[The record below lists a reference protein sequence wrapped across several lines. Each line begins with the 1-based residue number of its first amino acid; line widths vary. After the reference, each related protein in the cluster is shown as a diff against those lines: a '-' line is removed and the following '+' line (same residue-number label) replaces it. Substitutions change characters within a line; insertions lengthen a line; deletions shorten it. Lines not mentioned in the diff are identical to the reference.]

1 MSILG
6 ERKEEAFMVE
16 SQYEPVMTK
25 GYEQL
30 FPDVQ
35 DKVFIPE
42 SAAPYVPAGQ
52 KKQQIGGIGDDNR
65 SLLIP
70 SLTARLHPLDYTLE
84 IKGIG
89 SRSPMYGFSNI
100 DFMNSTARHKG
111 TTIMEHWS
119 QKAYGSPMFTGEM
132 WFGFSPYGAQGV
144 AASVDSVKIS
154 EHAAEE
160 GNPQCLNGFWI
171 CPVISYCQL
180 PDWLVDEFSGNYW
193 YRKYTGDW
201 FQQKRLMPSD
211 IRLYFHSDT
220 TIGTSPQKVF
230 GAFGIETEEKLD
242 VFLNNFIA
250 SGLATLTLGIRTVR
264 KYNGGYEL
272 MDYDDVWLDKDSVIA
287 PNGLI
292 HFADI
297 DDLEW
302 WRYPDKD
309 SARFKLR
316 KQFERN
322 YFEFMFGLDNILS
335 EIDRMFDRKPTVAVR
350 RKELASKMEMAVMGD
365 DFIKSEMS
373 NSGLDLILK
382 PLDAGLEDIPIRVV
396 DFDNHKKVRT

>member
-1 MSILG
+1 
-6 ERKEEAFMVE
+6 
-16 SQYEPVMTK
+16 
-25 GYEQL
+25 
-30 FPDVQ
+30 
-35 DKVFIPE
+35 
-42 SAAPYVPAGQ
+42 
-52 KKQQIGGIGDDNR
+52 
-65 SLLIP
+65 
-70 SLTARLHPLDYTLE
+70 
-84 IKGIG
+84 
-89 SRSPMYGFSNI
+89 
-100 DFMNSTARHKG
+100 
-111 TTIMEHWS
+111 
-119 QKAYGSPMFTGEM
+119 
-132 WFGFSPYGAQGV
+132 
-144 AASVDSVKIS
+144 
-154 EHAAEE
+154 
-160 GNPQCLNGFWI
+160 
-171 CPVISYCQL
+171 
-180 PDWLVDEFSGNYW
+180 
-193 YRKYTGDW
+193 
-201 FQQKRLMPSD
+201 
-211 IRLYFHSDT
+211 
-220 TIGTSPQKVF
+220 
-230 GAFGIETEEKLD
+230 
-242 VFLNNFIA
+242 
-250 SGLATLTLGIRTVR
+250 LGIRTVR